1 MTITHP
7 TVRPTYAPRFF
18 LGEAVRASRRWAKIK
33 RIKLSRSAPKRAAVA
48 ALRRSSTDDTIST
61 NGSYDGDDA
70 AHENGEAY
78 TLSSSLLGAAE
89 TAALMQACLAS
100 PLKDR
105 QVHFVLSRIAK
116 QYIYDLQL

>member
-1 MTITHP
+1 
-7 TVRPTYAPRFF
+7 
-18 LGEAVRASRRWAKIK
+18 VRASRRWAKIK

-70 AHENGEAY
+70 TPYENGEAY

-89 TAALMQACLAS
+89 AAALMQACLAS

-116 QYIYDLQL
+116 QYIYDLQF